1 VQVAQRLVASARQ
14 AGADEAALAPLEAA
28 LVALT
33 GARGEQGT
41 MAMQRRIDSGAAQAR
56 AAARDVAILSA
67 LGAPVNGSVQ
77 AFLLANTP
85 QGGAR
90 ADSGAMLALSSAV
103 ERGAIGE
110 GALLAV
116 VAAGEG
122 GPARLDAD
130 SVANIIRA
138 LRGLRLDDEARRVA
152 AEAILAGQ
160 PS

>member
-1 VQVAQRLVASARQ
+1 
-14 AGADEAALAPLEAA
+14 
-28 LVALT
+28 
-33 GARGEQGT
+33 
-41 MAMQRRIDSGAAQAR
+41 
-56 AAARDVAILSA
+56 
-67 LGAPVNGSVQ
+67 
-77 AFLLANTP
+77 
-85 QGGAR
+85 
-90 ADSGAMLALSSAV
+90 MLALSNAV

-138 LRGLRLDDEARRVA
+138 LRGLRLEDEARRVA

-160 PS
+160 PG